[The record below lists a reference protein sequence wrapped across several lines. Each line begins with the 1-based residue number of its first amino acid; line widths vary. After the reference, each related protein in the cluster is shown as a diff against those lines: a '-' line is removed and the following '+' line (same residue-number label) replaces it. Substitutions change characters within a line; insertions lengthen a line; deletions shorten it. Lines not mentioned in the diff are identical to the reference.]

1 MIVRIASI
9 SREEGYVLR
18 VRFDDGR
25 VVLYDVTQ
33 DIADIPAFSPLRTE
47 PGLFGQMQLDSSRT
61 CVYWNDVI
69 DLASDSIYEYGV
81 EVTPA
86 T

>member
-9 SREEGYVLR
+9 SREEGHVVR
-18 VRFDDGR
+18 VCFDDGR
-25 VVLYDVTQ
+25 VVLYDVAQ
-33 DIADIPAFSPLRTE
+33 DIADIPAFGPLQTE
-47 PGLFGQMQLDSSRT
+47 PGLFEQMQLDSSRT

-86 T
+86 M